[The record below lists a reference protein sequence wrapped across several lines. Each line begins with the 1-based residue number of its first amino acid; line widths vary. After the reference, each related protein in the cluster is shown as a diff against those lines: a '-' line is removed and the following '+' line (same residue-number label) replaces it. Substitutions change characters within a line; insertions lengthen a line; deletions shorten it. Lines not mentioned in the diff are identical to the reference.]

1 VSAKAVFQK
10 LRSALESSGVPYFV
24 TGSFAS
30 SVHGV
35 PRSTN
40 DIDIVIAPT
49 PQQLSALLEQFP
61 ESEFASNKE
70 DAFDALRSRSQFNI
84 IDYATLWKIDFM
96 LRQFTPFDA
105 SRFAR
110 RELVDIEGVRLY
122 AASAEDVLITKL
134 WWAKLGESERQV
146 IDAAGI
152 IRVQGGKLDSDYVEK
167 WVAVLELDSQWNAAR
182 EKAV

>member
-49 PQQLSALLEQFP
+49 PQQLSALLEQLENP
-61 ESEFASNKE
+61 SA
-70 DAFDALRSRSQFNI
+70 RSL
-84 IDYATLWKIDFM
+84 TLPGSSAC
-96 LRQFTPFDA
+96 R
-105 SRFAR
+105 
-110 RELVDIEGVRLY
+110 VRV
-122 AASAEDVLITKL
+122 SIVITLKS
-134 WWAKLGESERQV
+134 G
-146 IDAAGI
+146 
-152 IRVQGGKLDSDYVEK
+152 
-167 WVAVLELDSQWNAAR
+167 
-182 EKAV
+182 